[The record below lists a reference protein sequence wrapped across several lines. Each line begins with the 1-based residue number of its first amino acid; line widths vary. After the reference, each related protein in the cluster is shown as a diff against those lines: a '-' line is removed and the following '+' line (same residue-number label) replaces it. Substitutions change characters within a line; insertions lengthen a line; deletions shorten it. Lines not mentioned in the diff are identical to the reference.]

1 MLEAG
6 ADLSPFI
13 DFETASRAVLALL
26 RQRLGFNLWMMTRTD
41 GNDWVVLQV
50 EDHGYNVKEG
60 SVFRWADSFC
70 SQMVLG
76 RGPRIAP
83 CAKEVPSYAEAP
95 IGRQVAIGAYIGVP
109 IKKADGSLFGTLCA
123 IDPTPQ
129 DESIQR
135 DLPWIELVAK
145 LLGTILADEMK
156 SVELA
161 RELEQVQ
168 QAALLDPL
176 TGFLNRK
183 GWDQRIVTEEARS
196 RRYGCPAC
204 VLIVKLDIQEPFN
217 DVGDNTPDE
226 SQIRKAANCILKA
239 RRQTDI
245 VAHFGD
251 GEFVILGVECDA
263 AGGEEMSNSIRKA
276 LVSSDIAASIGVASR
291 DPSQGLLAAISIA
304 KLAVSKSKV

>member
-6 ADLSPFI
+6 SDISPFL

-83 CAKEVPSYAEAP
+83 CAKEVPSYADAP

-129 DESIQR
+129 HESIQR
-135 DLPWIELVAK
+135 DLPWIELVAR
-145 LLGTILADEMK
+145 LLGTILAAEMK
-156 SVELA
+156 SVEFA
-161 RELEQVQ
+161 RQLEQAQ

-176 TGFLNRK
+176 TGFLNQN
-183 GWDQRIVTEEARS
+183 GWDQRIITEEARC
-196 RRYGCPAC
+196 RRYGSPAFI
-204 VLIVKLDIQEPFN
+204 LIVELDIHDSLN
-217 DVGDNTPDE
+217 DVGDNTLNGSP
-226 SQIRKAANCILKA
+226 ICKAASCILKA
-239 RRQTDI
+239 RKQTDI
-245 VAHFGD
+245 VAHLGD

-263 AGGEEMSNSIRKA
+263 AGGEELSNRIKKA
-276 LVSSDIAASIGVASR
+276 LVSSDIDASIGFASR

-304 KLAVSKSKV
+304 KLAVRKSKL

>member
-6 ADLSPFI
+6 TDLVPFC

-83 CAKEVPSYAEAP
+83 CAKDIPSYAEAP
-95 IGRQVAIGAYIGVP
+95 IGRQVSIGAYIGVP
-109 IKKADGSLFGTLCA
+109 IKNADGSLFGTLCA

-129 DESIQR
+129 DESIHR
-135 DLPWIELVAK
+135 VLPWIELVAR
-145 LLGTILADEMK
+145 LLGTILVDEMK
-156 SVELA
+156 SIEIA
-161 RELEQVQ
+161 RQLEQAQ
-168 QAALLDPL
+168 QTALLDPL

-183 GWDQRIVTEEARS
+183 GWDQRIITEEARS
-196 RRYGCPAC
+196 RRYGSPAC
-204 VLIVKLDIQEPFN
+204 VLIIELDGRGRFD
-217 DVGDNTPDE
+217 DVGVNRPDN
-226 SQIRKAANCILKA
+226 SQIRKAADCILKS
-239 RRQTDI
+239 RKQTDI

-263 AGGEEMSNSIRKA
+263 AGGAEMSNNISKA
-276 LVSSDIAASIGVASR
+276 LAESGIAASMGVASR
-291 DPSQGLLAAISIA
+291 DPGQGLLAAISKA
-304 KLAVSKSKV
+304 EMAVRKTAG